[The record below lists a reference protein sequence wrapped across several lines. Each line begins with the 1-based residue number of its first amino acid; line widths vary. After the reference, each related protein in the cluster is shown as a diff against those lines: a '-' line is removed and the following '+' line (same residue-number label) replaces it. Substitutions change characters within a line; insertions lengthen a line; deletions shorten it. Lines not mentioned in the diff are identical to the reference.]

1 MRNFILFFIDFK
13 ILYNLILRIVFLEK
27 VVKTDKEIKN
37 LWYSIRVISGK
48 ERTVEENIKY
58 ETDANNVDDLVEE
71 IFFQMEQIF
80 PQLNHQ
86 HY

>member
-1 MRNFILFFIDFK
+1 
-13 ILYNLILRIVFLEK
+13 LEK

-71 IFFQMEQIF
+71 IFVPFEKIF

>member
-71 IFFQMEQIF
+71 IFVPFEKIF